1 MNEDQYLS
9 IKDFAQAAGVSVQSV
24 YKRLNQVENPLNQ
37 YLNLI
42 DGRKMLDIKA
52 LKGLYGVEV
61 EQPVEQPLNQS
72 CQPNSTGD
80 TAIKALN
87 QQLGVL
93 QDQLKSKDLQIEELN
108 QRLKESMQLLDQQQ
122 KLTAIAEQK
131 VMMLEQQE
139 AADQEEDPK
148 EPESKKSWWRRI
160 FFKNKYIE
168 L

>member
-1 MNEDQYLS
+1 MSQDHYLS
-9 IKDFAQAAGVSVQSV
+9 IKDFARAAGVSVQSI
-24 YKRLNQVENPLNQ
+24 YKRLNQVENLLNQ

-42 DGRKMLDIKA
+42 DGKKMLNIKA
-52 LKGLYGVEV
+52 LKDLYGVEV

-72 CQPNSTGD
+72 CQPDSTSY

-87 QQLGVL
+87 QQLEVL
-93 QDQLKSKDLQIEELN
+93 QDQLKSKDQQIEELN

-131 VMMLEQQE
+131 VMMLEQQSE
-139 AADQEEDPK
+139 DQEENP
-148 EPESKKSWWRRI
+148 EERESKKSWWKRI
-160 FFKNKYIE
+160 F

>member
-1 MNEDQYLS
+1 MSDRYLT
-9 IKDFAQAAGVSVQSV
+9 IKDFAQAAGVSVQSI

-42 DGRKMLDIKA
+42 DGKKMLDIKA
-52 LKGLYGVEV
+52 LKDLYGIEV

-72 CQPNSTGD
+72 CQPDSTSD
-80 TAIKALN
+80 IAIKALN

-93 QDQLKSKDLQIEELN
+93 QDQLKSKDLQIDELN

-131 VMMLEQQE
+131 VLMFEQQS
-139 AADQEEDPK
+139 ADHEENPE
-148 EPESKKSWWRRI
+148 EPESKKSWWKRI
-160 FFKNKYIE
+160 F

>member
-1 MNEDQYLS
+1 MSENQYLT
-9 IKDFAQAAGVSVQSV
+9 IKDFAQAAGVSVQAV
-24 YKRLNQVENPLNQ
+24 YKRLNQVKNPLNQ

-52 LKGLYGVEV
+52 LKDLYGVEV
-61 EQPVEQPLNQS
+61 EQPVEQPLNQNS
-72 CQPNSTGD
+72 QPDPTCD
-80 TAIKALN
+80 TVIKALN

-93 QDQLKSKDLQIEELN
+93 QDQLKSKDQQIEELN

-131 VMMLEQQE
+131 VMMLEQQS
-139 AADQEEDPK
+139 ADQE

-160 FFKNKYIE
+160 FF
-168 L
+168 

>member
-1 MNEDQYLS
+1 MSEDQFLCV
-9 IKDFAQAAGVSVQSV
+9 KDFAQAAGVSVQSI

-52 LKGLYGVEV
+52 LKELYGIEV
-61 EQPVEQPLNQS
+61 EQPVEQPLNRNS
-72 CQPNSTGD
+72 QPDSTCD
-80 TAIKALN
+80 TAIKALS
-87 QQLGVL
+87 QQLEVL
-93 QDQLKSKDLQIEELN
+93 QDQIKSKDQQIEELN

-131 VMMLEQQE
+131 VMMLEQQSE
-139 AADQEEDPK
+139 DQEENPK
-148 EPESKKSWWRRI
+148 EPESKKSWWKRI
-160 FFKNKYIE
+160 F

>member
-1 MNEDQYLS
+1 MSQDHYLS
-9 IKDFAQAAGVSVQSV
+9 IKDFAQAAGVSVQSI

-42 DGRKMLDIKA
+42 DGKKMLDIKA
-52 LKGLYGVEV
+52 LKDLYGVEV

-131 VMMLEQQE
+131 VLMLEQKS
-139 AADQEEDPK
+139 EDP
-148 EPESKKSWWRRI
+148 EESVSKKSWWRRI
-160 FFKNKYIE
+160 F

>member
-1 MNEDQYLS
+1 MSDRYLS
-9 IKDFAQAAGVSVQSV
+9 IKDFAQAAGVSVQSI
-24 YKRLNQVENPLNQ
+24 YKRLNQVENSLNQ

-42 DGRKMLDIKA
+42 DGRKMLDTKA
-52 LKGLYGVEV
+52 LKDLYGIEV

-72 CQPNSTGD
+72 CQPDSTSD
-80 TAIKALN
+80 IAIKALN
-87 QQLGVL
+87 QQLEVL
-93 QDQLKSKDLQIEELN
+93 QDQLKSKDQQIEELN

-131 VMMLEQQE
+131 VMMLEQS
-139 AADQEEDPK
+139 ADQEENPE

-160 FFKNKYIE
+160 F

>member
-1 MNEDQYLS
+1 MSENQYLS

-42 DGRKMLDIKA
+42 DGKKMLDIKA
-52 LKGLYGVEV
+52 LKDVYGIEV
-61 EQPVEQPLNQS
+61 EQPVEQPLNRNS
-72 CQPNSTGD
+72 QPDSTRD
-80 TAIKALN
+80 TAIKALS
-87 QQLGVL
+87 QQLEVL
-93 QDQLKSKDLQIEELN
+93 QDQIKSKDQQIEELN

-131 VMMLEQQE
+131 VMMLEQQST
-139 AADQEEDPK
+139 DQEEDPK
-148 EPESKKSWWRRI
+148 EPESKKSWWKRI
-160 FFKNKYIE
+160 F

>member
-1 MNEDQYLS
+1 MSDRYLS
-9 IKDFAQAAGVSVQSV
+9 IKDFARAAGVSVQSV

-52 LKGLYGVEV
+52 LKDLYGVEV

-72 CQPNSTGD
+72 YQPNSTGD

-87 QQLGVL
+87 RQLGVL

-131 VMMLEQQE
+131 VMMLEQQST
-139 AADQEEDPK
+139 DQEEDPK

-160 FFKNKYIE
+160 F